1 MDDYVIGL
9 RGRSVLGYTVDQG
22 TRPEGTWTWKEVKR
36 RRRYRRAT
44 CVKARGER
52 IDVLESN
59 FLQKRRLKIRQKLS
73 VKYFIFYKYTQNK
86 TEGKK
91 Q

>member
-1 MDDYVIGL
+1 
-9 RGRSVLGYTVDQG
+9 
-22 TRPEGTWTWKEVKR
+22 
-36 RRRYRRAT
+36 
-44 CVKARGER
+44 VKARGER